1 MRTALRLPA
10 QRVASLA
17 AAISA
22 ALAATHA
29 AQAQQLEEI
38 IVTAERREL
47 NLQDTPISVMNF
59 DGETLELRGIDD
71 MFELATIAPNL
82 DIKGSRGTGNTSPT
96 FEIRGIIGGGIPWTL
111 TKAKGSVRTNGHLRI
126 KVDGLVL
133 ATTLSNPVPSFG
145 ATVSCL
151 NTAGE
156 TVNVATATTF
166 PATWVWPVRA
176 GATPPSRPI

>member
-1 MRTALRLPA
+1 MSRRRT
-10 QRVASLA
+10 ASLA
-17 AAISA
+17 VLLA
-22 ALAATHA
+22 ALIALAGM
-29 AQAQQLEEI
+29 QAGTVLAGPASSAPKFLQWRTMVGVPQAFTSTAMPQL
-38 IVTAERREL
+38 
-47 NLQDTPISVMNF
+47 N
-59 DGETLELRGIDD
+59 
-71 MFELATIAPNL
+71 
-82 DIKGSRGTGNTSPT
+82 
-96 FEIRGIIGGGIPWTL
+96 IRGIIGGGIPWTL

-166 PATWVWPVRA
+166 PATMGLASEGGGDPTIEADLMLPQPCIAPIVFVTSST
-176 GATPPSRPI
+176 GAWFASTGG